1 MSRIRRISIL
11 SLWVILLPCCCT
23 AQIKHFGLT
32 ETDRFQSCAAKIF
45 GKPVLISPEWA
56 GTYNSVACVQTIE
69 RLKKTLVSKG
79 VSVFQGPQFVYLIPS
94 ASLQRDFGIEPGTPS
109 ISWAPA
115 NGERSFT
122 GCDPLSDKALLSV
135 GETILVGAR
144 MPLFPA
150 GLFRAASDGRT
161 LEAKLVLKIYDCH
174 LGPSIESVF
183 GVLGGTRLVY
193 GEMKGGQFVLLWDSA
208 EFPFGYVAELKD
220 INGDGVK
227 EILVSYDASGAAQ
240 ADRGLAIF
248 DIHGTE
254 LDPGDESFVGEDFE
268 YQTRPD
274 GCLDVLVI
282 NGDRTDRYTL
292 VNGRYQLKKPSS
304 LRERHAP
311 ADTAAH

>member
-1 MSRIRRISIL
+1 MSRIRRILVL
-11 SLWVILLPCCCT
+11 SLWVILLPRCCA
-23 AQIKHFGLT
+23 AQTKHFGLT
-32 ETDRFQSCAAKIF
+32 ETDRFQSCAARIF

-56 GTYNSVACVQTIE
+56 GAYNTLACVQTIE
-69 RLKKTLVSKG
+69 GLKKSLASKG

-94 ASLQRDFGIEPGTPS
+94 ASLHRDFGTEPGPLS

-115 NGERSFT
+115 NGERSFA
-122 GCDPLSDKALLSV
+122 GCDPLSDRALLNA
-135 GETILVGAR
+135 GETILDGAR

-174 LGPSIESVF
+174 LGPSTESVF

-220 INGDGVK
+220 MDGDGVK
-227 EILVSYDASGAAQ
+227 EILVSYDASRAAQ

-248 DIHGTE
+248 DIRGTE
-254 LDPGDESFVGEDFE
+254 LDPGDESFIGEDFE

-274 GCLDVLVI
+274 GRVDVLVM

-292 VNGRYQLKKPSS
+292 VNGRYQLTKPSS
-304 LRERHAP
+304 PRKRHAP
-311 ADTAAH
+311 SGTAH